1 MPGSDSPSSN
11 SFATTELL
19 RTIKFLSDVEERIL
33 RDLATSARQ
42 RAFKVNTTL
51 FHEGDP
57 GHVVYMVLSGWVR
70 IERLTSSGK
79 NIILAKRGPGTQLGE
94 LALID
99 GAPRMADAVTDT
111 DCEVLTLERQDFLR
125 CLEKSPA
132 ASLAVMASLAEM
144 VRNSGASLEN
154 YVALDTM
161 GRLTEL
167 LLWYCDRDG
176 SIMPDGCT
184 RIGTRIT
191 QQMLADEIGSAR
203 ESVSRSL
210 RILTDSG
217 VIRKEGK
224 FIIVVNKQNLQSM
237 SLT

>member
-1 MPGSDSPSSN
+1 
-11 SFATTELL
+11 
-19 RTIKFLSDVEERIL
+19 
-33 RDLATSARQ
+33 
-42 RAFKVNTTL
+42 
-51 FHEGDP
+51 
-57 GHVVYMVLSGWVR
+57 
-70 IERLTSSGK
+70 
-79 NIILAKRGPGTQLGE
+79 
-94 LALID
+94 
-99 GAPRMADAVTDT
+99 
-111 DCEVLTLERQDFLR
+111 
-125 CLEKSPA
+125 
-132 ASLAVMASLAEM
+132 MASLAEM